1 VVMLR
6 NLRNQFHMRESIDAV
21 VTEYGIAN
29 LKWRTIRERAQAL
42 IDIAHPDDRK
52 KLVEQAKEKKIL
64 FQDQIFLSD
73 SAHLYPMNIEAE
85 HNFKNELKVRFRAIK
100 PSDEEDMR
108 RLFYRFSDQTVY
120 RRFFYPIRTMPHQKM
135 QQYVNINYSQVMS
148 VVALVGEPGAGTIIA
163 EARYAKDEK
172 SAYGDVAFVVE
183 EKYQGLGIASYLYEM
198 LIRLAKERGLKG
210 FTAQVLQTNKGMM
223 KVFEKGHLPI
233 TARLKDGLYRLE
245 IPFDTKTDQPD
256 NNNN

>member
-1 VVMLR
+1 
-6 NLRNQFHMRESIDAV
+6 
-21 VTEYGIAN
+21 
-29 LKWRTIRERAQAL
+29 
-42 IDIAHPDDRK
+42 
-52 KLVEQAKEKKIL
+52 
-64 FQDQIFLSD
+64 
-73 SAHLYPMNIEAE
+73 MNIEAE

-183 EKYQGLGIASYLYEM
+183 EKYQGLGIAAYLYEM

-233 TARLKDGLYRLE
+233 TAQLKDGLYRLK
-245 IPFDTKTDQPD
+245 IPFDTEADPSK
-256 NNNN
+256 NNDD